1 MDIIPA
7 ELGFT
12 QALVTVFVALFVL
25 THPFG
30 NFAIF
35 LGMTTH
41 QSAAEQ
47 QRTALKTSVASFIIT
62 IVSMFMGAALLEFFG
77 LNIPALQ
84 VAGGIIFVQL
94 GMKMLSGE
102 EETPSS
108 DGEDSPPPS
117 DPSVVPLAL
126 PMIIGPGAIVG
137 LISFSN
143 QSLGEGF
150 GSAHLGAVIGAFLA
164 IVVVYVVLRA
174 SPWLAQRLSKASID
188 LITQLTG
195 IVVLGIGVLMGSAGL
210 IELFP
215 GWG

>member
-1 MDIIPA
+1 MDIIPT
-7 ELGFT
+7 ELGFG
-12 QALVTVFVALFVL
+12 QALATVFVALFVL

-41 QSAAEQ
+41 QTVAEQ
-47 QRTALKTSVASFIIT
+47 KRTALKTSVASFVIV

-94 GMKMLSGE
+94 GLKMLNGE
-102 EETPSS
+102 EEAPA
-108 DGEDSPPPS
+108 DGEGAAPAG

-126 PMIIGPGAIVG
+126 PMIVGPGAIVG

-164 IVVVYVVLRA
+164 IVVVFVVLRS
-174 SPWLAQRLSKASID
+174 SPWLAQKLSASSID

-195 IVVLGIGVLMGSAGL
+195 IIVLGIGVLMGSAGL
-210 IELFP
+210 VELFP

>member
-41 QSAAEQ
+41 QTVAEQ
-47 QRTALKTSVASFIIT
+47 KRTALKTSVASFVIT
-62 IVSMFMGAALLEFFG
+62 VVSMFMGAALLEFFG

-84 VAGGIIFVQL
+84 VAGGIIFIQL
-94 GMKMLSGE
+94 GMKMLNGE
-102 EETPSS
+102 EETPSDS
-108 DGEDSPPPS
+108 DEEAPPS

-174 SPWLAQRLSKASID
+174 SPWLAQKLSRSSID

-210 IELFP
+210 VELFP
-215 GWG
+215 GWA